1 MEWMIYGAYGYTGEL
16 IAREAKRRGGRPIL
30 AGRSAARIASLS
42 RELELPSRVFSLETP
57 SAVVDALRGVRL
69 VLNCAG
75 PFSHTAFVMMRAAL
89 AANTHYLDIT
99 GEIDILEGVHGL
111 GAEAKAAGVVLCPGV
126 GFDVVPTD
134 CIALM
139 LKKAMPDAVS
149 LALGFDT
156 ADREMSAGTAK
167 TLIEALGKGGK
178 IRRGGRLADCP
189 LGSGLRRIDFG
200 RGEKLAMPI
209 PWGDIASAFYTA
221 GIPDITV
228 YAPVSPLLAALARL
242 TPVLAFIL
250 RPDFVQK
257 RIMKVIGGKIKGPN
271 EEARAAGRSWL
282 WGEARSLNG
291 ESREIRIL
299 TLNGYAL
306 TVHSALASVRYLLE
320 HECPAGSWTP
330 AALMGESLIL
340 SLPGTSLL
348 NTPPQAA

>member
-16 IAREAKRRGGRPIL
+16 IAREAKRQGERPIL
-30 AGRSAARIASLS
+30 AGRDAARIASLS
-42 RELELPSRVFSLETP
+42 SELELPSRVFSLETP

-75 PFSHTAFVMMRAAL
+75 PFSHTAFAMMRAAL
-89 AANTHYLDIT
+89 AANAHYLDIT

-139 LKKAMPDAVS
+139 LKKAMPDAAS

-156 ADREMSAGTAK
+156 TDREMSAGTTK
-167 TLIEALGKGGK
+167 TLVEALGKGGK
-178 IRRGGRLADCP
+178 VRRGGQLADFP
-189 LGSGLRRIDFG
+189 LGGGLRRIDFG

-209 PWGDIASAFYTA
+209 PWGDAASAYYTT

-228 YAPVSPLLAALARL
+228 YAPVSPLLAAFARL
-242 TPVLAFIL
+242 TPALAFLL
-250 RPDFVQK
+250 RPEFVQK
-257 RIMKVIGGKIKGPN
+257 RITQVIGKKIKGPD
-271 EEARAAGRSWL
+271 EEARGAGRSWV
-282 WGEARSLNG
+282 WGEAQNPKG
-291 ESREIRIL
+291 ERHEIRIV

-306 TVHSALASVRYLLE
+306 TVHSALAAVRFILE
-320 HECPAGSWTP
+320 NDCPPGSWTP
-330 AALMGESLIL
+330 AALMGENLIL

-348 NTPPQAA
+348 NAPPQAA